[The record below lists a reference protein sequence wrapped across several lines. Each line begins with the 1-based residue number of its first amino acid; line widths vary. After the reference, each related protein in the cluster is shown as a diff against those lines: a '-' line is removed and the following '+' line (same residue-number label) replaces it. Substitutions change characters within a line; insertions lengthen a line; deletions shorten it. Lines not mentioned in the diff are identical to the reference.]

1 MQKEIGLTSLYKI
14 YKSWVGSRYSQN
26 KLNKIVGNEIK
37 KIKNEKKSTTFST
50 FLKWIDPKAQSV

>member
-14 YKSWVGSRYSQN
+14 YKNWVGSRYSQN

-50 FLKWIDPKAQSV
+50 FLK

>member
-26 KLNKIVGNEIK
+26 KLNKIVGDEIK
-37 KIKNEKKSTTFST
+37 KKLKMKKKSTTFST
-50 FLKWIDPKAQSV
+50 FLK